1 MGYSFV
7 MPKKVF
13 TGYNALEKAKSDI
26 SQLGKRAFIVTGPT
40 VVKLEIFSLVTDF
53 LDNLDIEYKVFSE
66 ICGEPDDKMIKAGVE
81 YFESNGSFDFMIAF
95 GGGSPLDS
103 MKAINAIV
111 SNGGAISEYLGKIIE
126 KCNYPMVAIPT
137 TAGTGSEATKFTVIT
152 DTEKNIKM
160 LLAGDCLVPDYAIV
174 DPQFTITST
183 KSITVATGLDAFCH
197 AAESYTS
204 KKSQPLTDVL
214 ALSAVSRIFKYLPI
228 VCKNGIDIEAR
239 NQMAIAA
246 LEAGICINNASV
258 TLIHGMS
265 RPIGALFHIPHGL
278 SNAMLLPE
286 CFKFAVDGAYD
297 KFAQLGRACGVAD
310 VTDDDIAAANKFIE
324 GIEWLCKECDVP
336 TLSEYGVNKS
346 DFMTVVDK
354 MAKDAVASG
363 SPSNTIKECTVESVK
378 SIYNKLW
385 K

>member
-13 TGYNALEKAKSDI
+13 TGYNALEKAQADI
-26 SQLGKRAFIVTGPT
+26 AQLGKRAFIVTGPT
-40 VVKLEIFSLVTDF
+40 VVNLEIFTLVTDF
-53 LDNLDIEYKVFSE
+53 LDGLSIEYKVFSG
-66 ICGEPDDKMIKAGVE
+66 ICGEPTDKMIEAGVE
-81 YFESNGSFDFMIAF
+81 CFKNNGSFDFMIAF

-111 SNGGAISEYLGKIIE
+111 SNGGKISDYLGKTIE

-160 LLAGDCLVPDYAIV
+160 LLAGDSLVPDYAIV

-183 KSITVATGLDAFCH
+183 ESITVATGLDAFCH
-197 AAESYTS
+197 AAESFTS
-204 KKSQPLTDVL
+204 KKAQPLTDVL
-214 ALSAVSRIFKYLPI
+214 ALSAVSRIFKSLPI
-228 VCKNGIDIEAR
+228 VCKTGRDIDAR

-310 VTDDDIAAANKFIE
+310 LTDDDVTASNKFIE
-324 GIEWLCKECDVP
+324 GIEWLCKECGVP
-336 TLSEYGVNKS
+336 TLSEYGIKRT
-346 DFMTVVDK
+346 DFMAVVDK
-354 MAKDAVASG
+354 MAQDAVDSG
-363 SPSNTIKECTVESVK
+363 SPANTIKECTVDNVK

-385 K
+385 E

>member
-13 TGYNALEKAKSDI
+13 TSYNALGKAQTDI
-26 SQLGKRAFIVTGPT
+26 LQLGKRAFIVTGPT
-40 VVKLEIFSLVTDF
+40 VVKLEMFKIVTDY
-53 LDNLDIEYKVFSE
+53 LEGLGIEYKVFSE
-66 ICGEPDDKMIKAGVE
+66 ISGEPTDKMIEAGVE
-81 YFESNGSFDFMIAF
+81 CFKNNGSFDFMIAF

-111 SNGGAISEYLGKIIE
+111 SNGGKISDYLGKIIE
-126 KCNYPMVAIPT
+126 KSDYPMVAIPT

-152 DTEKNIKM
+152 DTERNIKM
-160 LLAGDCLVPDYAIV
+160 LLAGDSLVPDYAIV
-174 DPQFTITST
+174 DPQFTITSS

-197 AAESYTS
+197 AAESFTS
-204 KKSQPLTDVL
+204 RKAQPLTDIL

-228 VCKNGIDIEAR
+228 VCKNGRDIEAR
-239 NQMAIAA
+239 NQMAMAA

-286 CFKFAVDGAYD
+286 CFKFAVDGAYNR
-297 KFAQLGRACGVAD
+297 FAQLGRACGVANLA
-310 VTDDDIAAANKFIE
+310 DDDITASNKFIE
-324 GIEWLCKECDVP
+324 GIEWLCKECEVP
-336 TLSEYGVNKS
+336 TLSEYGIEKS
-346 DFMTVVDK
+346 VFMAMVDK
-354 MAKDAVASG
+354 MAQDAINSG
-363 SPSNTIKECTVESVK
+363 SPANTKKECTVDNLK

-385 K
+385 E